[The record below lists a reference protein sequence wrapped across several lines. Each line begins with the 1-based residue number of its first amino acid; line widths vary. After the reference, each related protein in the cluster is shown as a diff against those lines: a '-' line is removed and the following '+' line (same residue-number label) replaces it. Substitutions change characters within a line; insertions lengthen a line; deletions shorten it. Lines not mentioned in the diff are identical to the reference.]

1 MALQSTTALANITLQ
16 SASAQITFS
25 GIPSS
30 FRDLVIVMQGSP
42 ADTAYPVHAL
52 RFNGDTSNNY
62 SYVGMTGSGSAASAG
77 NNNSLS
83 YASLGQA
90 YGIGPATS
98 SNFVT
103 IAHVMDY
110 SATDKRKTMLVR
122 NNVAG
127 TGVEAQ
133 TVRWAST
140 SAITSI
146 VVIPSSG
153 AGFAAGTTISLY
165 GVIA

>member
-16 SASAQITFS
+16 SVSAQVTFS

-30 FRDLVIVMQGSP
+30 FRDLVVVLNGTP
-42 ADTAYPVHAL
+42 ADTSYPVHAL

-62 SYVGMTGSGSAASAG
+62 AYVGMTGSGSAAAAG
-77 NNNSLS
+77 NNNSLA

-98 SNFVT
+98 SNFST
-103 IAHVMDY
+103 IAHIMDY

-122 NNVAG
+122 NNVSG

-133 TVRWAST
+133 AVRWANT
-140 SAITSI
+140 AAITSI
-146 VVIPSSG
+146 TVITSGG
-153 AGFAAGTTISLY
+153 AGFAAGTNVSLY

>member
-1 MALQSTTALANITLQ
+1 MALQSTTALANVTLQ
-16 SASAQITFS
+16 SASAQVTFS

-30 FRDLVIVMQGSP
+30 FRDLVVVLAGTP

-52 RFNGDTSNNY
+52 RFNGDTGSY
-62 SYVGMTGSGSAASAG
+62 YAYVGMTGNGSAAAAG
-77 NNNSLS
+77 HNASLS

-103 IAHVMDY
+103 IAHIMDY

-122 NNVAG
+122 NNVPG

-133 TVRWAST
+133 AVRWANT
-140 SAITSI
+140 DAITSI
-146 VVIPSSG
+146 TVITSSG